1 MAKITKNN
9 YKYYFIFSLCILTP
23 IFVSLGYNGEVVF
36 NRDVRI
42 SGYRGYMVS
51 FPISILFLVV
61 FYLAKY
67 RVKVINKPILF
78 LFALSLL
85 GFVYDDFLV
94 TRYISNIY
102 LILFI
107 VSLLFFN
114 RVFIAILSATD
125 LFSLRSLEKYI
136 IIYPMLTI
144 LVISI
149 LSDIIYGGKGY
160 FLHDGIFIY
169 NYYQYFSI
177 VFILLL
183 SASIKE
189 SIALSIVI
197 FVLSL
202 YLSHN
207 SGNSLAFALLV
218 FTMLSLVI
226 VKYRIIIFR
235 KPIYKLAIF
244 VTAIIP
250 ILYLFSL
257 NFLTGLGLEEY
268 FRGRFIII
276 RMFFDSVSWEQV
288 FLPYFHNIVV
298 TGPMHNEVL
307 SIFKSS
313 SIFGVAIYYY
323 IVISN
328 INNYSP
334 DYRLIG
340 LSVLMITFIGGVVV
354 STVLH
359 FYTMIVLA
367 YVISFYRVLSKYKKY
382 TTEKAAPL

>member
-1 MAKITKNN
+1 VAKITKSNC
-9 YKYYFIFSLCILTP
+9 KYFFIFSLCILAP
-23 IFVSLGYNGEVVF
+23 VFVSVGYNGEVVF

-42 SGYRGYMVS
+42 GKEFIIS

-61 FYLAKY
+61 FYLTKY

-78 LFALSLL
+78 LFTLSLL

-94 TRYISNIY
+94 TRYINNIY

-107 VSLLFFN
+107 ALLLFFN

-125 LFSLRSLEKYI
+125 LFSLRSLERHI

-149 LSDIIYGGKGY
+149 LSNITYGGKGY
-160 FLHDGIFIY
+160 FLHDGIVIY
-169 NYYQYFSI
+169 NYYQYYSI
-177 VFILLL
+177 IFILLL

-202 YLSHN
+202 YVSYN
-207 SGNSLAFALLV
+207 SGNNLAYALLV

-235 KPIYKLAIF
+235 KPIYMLAIF
-244 VTAIIP
+244 VTAITP

-268 FRGRFIII
+268 FRGRFDVIHIY
-276 RMFFDSVSWEQV
+276 FDSVFWEQL
-288 FLPYFHNIVV
+288 FLPYFHNIVNSA
-298 TGPMHNEVL
+298 PLHNEVL
-307 SIFKSS
+307 AIFNSS

-328 INNYSP
+328 IDNYSP

-340 LSVLMITFIGGVVV
+340 LSVLMIIFIGGVVV
-354 STVLH
+354 NTTLH

-382 TTEKAAPL
+382 TIEKAAPL

>member
-9 YKYYFIFSLCILTP
+9 YKYYFIFSLCILAP

-51 FPISILFLVV
+51 FPISILFLIV

-78 LFALSLL
+78 LFVLSLL
-85 GFVYDDFLV
+85 GFIYDDFLV
-94 TRYISNIY
+94 TRYINNIY

-107 VSLLFFN
+107 VLLLFFN

-125 LFSLRSLEKYI
+125 LISLRSLEKHI

-244 VTAIIP
+244 LTAIIP

-257 NFLTGLGLEEY
+257 DFLTGLGLDEY

-323 IVISN
+323 IIISN

-340 LSVLMITFIGGVVV
+340 LSVLMITFIGGMVV

>member
-1 MAKITKNN
+1 VAKITKSNC
-9 YKYYFIFSLCILTP
+9 KYFFIFSLCILAP
-23 IFVSLGYNGEVVF
+23 VFVSVGYNGEVVF
-36 NRDVRI
+36 NRDVTI
-42 SGYRGYMVS
+42 GNYKEFIIS
-51 FPISILFLVV
+51 FPVSILFLVV
-61 FYLAKY
+61 FYLTKY

-94 TRYISNIY
+94 TRYINNIY

-107 VSLLFFN
+107 GLLLFFN
-114 RVFIAILSATD
+114 RVFISILSATD
-125 LFSLRSLEKYI
+125 LFSLRSLERHI

-149 LSDIIYGGKGY
+149 LSDVAYGGKGY
-160 FLHDGIFIY
+160 FLHDGIVIY
-169 NYYQYFSI
+169 NYYQYYSI
-177 VFILLL
+177 IFVLLL

-189 SIALSIVI
+189 SIAVSIVI

-202 YLSHN
+202 YVSYK
-207 SGNSLAFALLV
+207 SGNNLAFALLV

-235 KPIYKLAIF
+235 KPIYILAIF
-244 VTAIIP
+244 VTAITP

-257 NFLTGLGLEEY
+257 NFLSGLEEY
-268 FRGRFIII
+268 FKGRFDVIHI
-276 RMFFDSVSWEQV
+276 FFDSVSWEQL
-288 FLPYFHNIVV
+288 FLPYFHNIVDA
-298 TGPMHNEVL
+298 GPLHNEVL
-307 SIFKSS
+307 AIFNSS

-328 INNYSP
+328 IDNYNP

-340 LSVLMITFIGGVVV
+340 LSVLMIIFIGGVVV
-354 STVLH
+354 NTTLH
-359 FYTMIVLA
+359 FHTMIVLA

-382 TTEKAAPL
+382 TTEKAEPL